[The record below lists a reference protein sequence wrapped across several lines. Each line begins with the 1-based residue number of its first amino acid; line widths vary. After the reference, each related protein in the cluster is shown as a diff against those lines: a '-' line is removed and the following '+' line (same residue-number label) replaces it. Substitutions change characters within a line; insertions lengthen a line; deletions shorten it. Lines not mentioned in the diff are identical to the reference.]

1 MWEEN
6 ALGGYTSN
14 KDEKRNPV
22 EGETIFSILSKVKDT
37 IPDVPKP
44 IIDLNQSV
52 LDLWNRTPYGQ
63 IEEFVP
69 QQVSELAEKAGL
81 PEPVGKGLSL
91 AATIAIPGPGE
102 GMQAN
107 KALQGLNRARKVSSK
122 VVDNIDISKRPPNA
136 PLQPA
141 FATVG
146 VDAPNANI
154 FNGDPFDLDKIA
166 AKPLEHIDDVSPSY
180 WHRDFPKT
188 GTLEEKIKFLDT
200 PISKQLQSKN
210 VKGGKITAN
219 KLAKNESLTNQLIER
234 AEGIVEKYIKGD
246 QRKLY
251 DFASHNIFNDAEAVY
266 GTGLV
271 KKIQEVFLVTQGRE
285 WHHIFG
291 NKEAGEFLLNRIAQD
306 PVLTANLFKHMDKL
320 HIKSGAIAENMA
332 LMRVPPHKAWH
343 RFMQQFGTE
352 PRVKMKATDTLQNLD
367 ARGLLAQN
375 KKRNPYS
382 RIEVDERPVRMG
394 TIDDAKTLEV
404 IDEQPWKY
412 TAPLDVADYG
422 HSIAEAIQKGE
433 TDVNELFT
441 FLTVYHKKYVPWMKK
456 QLKDPKFAAEYLT
469 DLPEGPE
476 KALLLGL
483 YGTKKGPGRASLG
496 TRGRKIKK

>member
-1 MWEEN
+1 M
-6 ALGGYTSN
+6 
-14 KDEKRNPV
+14 
-22 EGETIFSILSKVKDT
+22 
-37 IPDVPKP
+37 
-44 IIDLNQSV
+44 
-52 LDLWNRTPYGQ
+52 
-63 IEEFVP
+63 
-69 QQVSELAEKAGL
+69 
-81 PEPVGKGLSL
+81 
-91 AATIAIPGPGE
+91 
-102 GMQAN
+102 
-107 KALQGLNRARKVSSK
+107 
-122 VVDNIDISKRPPNA
+122 
-136 PLQPA
+136 
-141 FATVG
+141 
-146 VDAPNANI
+146 
-154 FNGDPFDLDKIA
+154 
-166 AKPLEHIDDVSPSY
+166 
-180 WHRDFPKT
+180 
-188 GTLEEKIKFLDT
+188 
-200 PISKQLQSKN
+200 
-210 VKGGKITAN
+210 
-219 KLAKNESLTNQLIER
+219 
-234 AEGIVEKYIKGD
+234 
-246 QRKLY
+246 
-251 DFASHNIFNDAEAVY
+251 
-266 GTGLV
+266 
-271 KKIQEVFLVTQGRE
+271 
-285 WHHIFG
+285 FG
-291 NKEAGEFLLNRIAQD
+291 NKEAGEFLLNYIAQD
-306 PVLTANLFKHMDKL
+306 PVITANLFKHMDKL
-320 HIKSGAIAENMA
+320 NLKSGAIAENMA

-441 FLTVYHKKYVPWMKK
+441 FLTVYHTKYVPWMKK
-456 QLKDPKFAAEYLT
+456 QLKDPRFAAEYLT